1 MAARSRG
8 PPRPTANRDKR
19 AGKIRC
25 GVQAGAGF
33 RARRRIARK
42 TCDRVEPPGNLRRIG
57 QRRRQS
63 LGEQPRSGRGHGAV
77 DGIEQGAAPV
87 SGQRAHQFEIAAGRL
102 IDRHA
107 GPGALAQGRRHRRPL
122 ADLRAFDIGH
132 ARCGGRDLKPCQ
144 RAESLAGRHCEERGQ
159 PPLGGGAVE
168 NVARE
173 RGYRRQRAPE
183 RGKVGLAVKRVRNDD
198 FAGLEPRDLGG
209 QRCPVAFGNA
219 EFAGRNID
227 PGKREAASS
236 SPRQPRARDCEQ
248 IIVPLRIEE
257 RIFGERAGRDQA
269 HDVTPNDAFGA
280 ALACLGRILK
290 LLAHGDAVAL
300 RDQTM
305 QIFVGALDR
314 HAAHRNV
321 GAEMLAALGQHDAE
335 RA

>member
-1 MAARSRG
+1 M
-8 PPRPTANRDKR
+8 
-19 AGKIRC
+19 
-25 GVQAGAGF
+25 
-33 RARRRIARK
+33 
-42 TCDRVEPPGNLRRIG
+42 RRIG

-107 GPGALAQGRRHRRPL
+107 GPGTLAQGWRHRRPL
-122 ADLRAFDIGH
+122 ANLRAFDIGH
-132 ARCGGRDLKPCQ
+132 ASRGGRDLKPCH
-144 RAESLAGRHCEERGQ
+144 RAEGLAGRHREERCQ

-183 RGKVGLAVKRVRNDD
+183 RGKIGLAVKRVRDDD
-198 FAGLEPRDLGG
+198 FAGLETRDLGG

-219 EFAGRNID
+219 EFTGRNID
-227 PGKREAASS
+227 PGKREAAVVAG
-236 SPRQPRARDCEQ
+236 QARARDCEQ
-248 IIVPLRIEE
+248 IIIPLRIEE
-257 RIFGERAGRDQA
+257 RVFGERAGRDQTHNVA
-269 HDVTPNDAFGA
+269 PNDAFGA

-305 QIFVGALDR
+305 QVIVGALDR
-314 HAAHRNV
+314 NTTHRNV
-321 GAEMLAALGQHDAE
+321 GAEMLAALGKHDAE